1 MTATDARGA
10 DMRWSLANV
19 TRPRL
24 VGVRTPA
31 VLLLLGLVAAGC
43 SGSGADPERPDAATG
58 TGCGLVPE
66 ERVVGLLGTDLVTT
80 QRGSL
85 RTLRER
91 HTSVSCRSVV
101 RGHPERSVTIT
112 ADVPPGALPAAA
124 QGVQRGLGVRRDG
137 REVHARLPGDRRRAR
152 AHRAGR
158 ALAALPD
165 ARHRRPADRDWGGDP
180 ERALAMSRLV
190 AQRLGVQR
198 GRRRRRLGGAG
209 LEPGTRRRGP
219 RRPGCRGRRW

>member
-1 MTATDARGA
+1 
-10 DMRWSLANV
+10 MRWSLANV
-19 TRPRL
+19 ARPRL

-43 SGSGADPERPDAATG
+43 SGSGADPDRPDAGTG

-112 ADVPPGALPAAA
+112 ADYHPEPY
-124 QGVQRGLGVRRDG
+124 
-137 REVHARLPGDRRRAR
+137 RLPRKACSEGWVFAGTAEKYTPACQETVDGHGRTTLVVRWQPYLMHVTVDRS
-152 AHRAGR
+152 G
-158 ALAALPD
+158 
-165 ARHRRPADRDWGGDP
+165 RDWGGDP
-180 ERALAMSRLV
+180 ERALSLSRVV
-190 AQRLGVQR
+190 AQRLGVAEA
-198 GRRRRRLGGAG
+198 AG
-209 LEPGTRRRGP
+209 DG
-219 RRPGCRGRRW
+219 